1 MKPEQWETLQK
12 CAAGEE
18 LPTLPVALI
27 VDSPWIPGFLGI
39 STLDYLTIPD
49 VWLKANLAVE
59 QAFPDVI
66 FVPGFWSEMGMAAEP
81 SGFGC
86 KVSLYRDKTP
96 VVHYLG
102 SEIDQLSRLSPPDPR
117 SDGFMPILLNYYR
130 QLEPQVNAA
139 GQRIKIVA
147 ARGPLTVATHL
158 MGVSNFLLALK
169 LHPAE
174 THRFLR
180 TTTTLVRTW
189 LEAQAEALR
198 EVEAVLVLDDIAGFI
213 SPKDYLEFAHPYLK
227 EIFERFSGFL
237 KMFHNDTDN
246 PASYRYLPD
255 LGIQV
260 FNFTHLQPLGQ
271 SAGTGGTGHLLDG
284 QCAAAGRVG
293 EGYSGRGSGSVA
305 RLPAGAPRPERT
317 ALIGRRGHFAGDPG
331 CQHRSPGAGGGATRS
346 QTYRCPARIRVR
358 SGICA
363 AQQNIISNDALS
375 LRKKLHAANRHPGCG
390 RHCRQPH
397 TGLPATEGSV

>member
-1 MKPEQWETLQK
+1 MRPEQWETLKK
-12 CAAGEE
+12 CAAGAE
-18 LPTLPVALI
+18 LPSPPVALI
-27 VDSPWIPGFLGI
+27 VDSPWIPGYLGI
-39 STLDYLTIPD
+39 STLDYLTLPD
-49 VWLKANLAVE
+49 VWLSANLAVE
-59 QAFPDVI
+59 RAFPDVI

-102 SEIDQLSRLSPPDPR
+102 SEIEPLSRLSPPDPR
-117 SDGFMPILLNYYR
+117 TDGFMPMLLNYYR
-130 QLEPQVNAA
+130 QLEPRVIEA

-158 MGVSNFLLALK
+158 MGVSSFLLALK
-169 LHPAE
+169 LNPAE

-189 LEAQAEALR
+189 LEAQVEALS

-227 EIFERFSGFL
+227 EIFDRFAGFL

-255 LGIQV
+255 LGVQV
-260 FNFTHLQPLGQ
+260 FNFTHLQPLDKVRELVGPEICLMGNVSPLDVLAQ
-271 SAGTGGTGHLLDG
+271 GTPEDVQASVVRCLQAHPGNKGLLL
-284 QCAAAGRVG
+284 
-293 EGYSGRGSGSVA
+293 S
-305 RLPAGAPRPERT
+305 
-317 ALIGRRGHFAGDPG
+317 
-331 CQHRSPGAGGGATRS
+331 AGGGTSPGTPGVNIEALMRAA
-346 QTYRCPARIRVR
+346 ARQ
-358 SGICA
+358 A
-363 AQQNIISNDALS
+363 
-375 LRKKLHAANRHPGCG
+375 H
-390 RHCRQPH
+390 
-397 TGLPATEGSV
+397 